1 MLEKVFEVMKK
12 FKRLKFEGD
21 WAAYE
26 QKIVSTDNSGIWKN
40 SFIWKKVKNFK
51 KKKKNEQGNKT
62 LI

>member
-26 QKIVSTDNSGIWKN
+26 QKIVSTDNSGKN
-40 SFIWKKVKNFK
+40 IWKKVKNF
-51 KKKKNEQGNKT
+51 KKKNEQGNKT
-62 LI
+62 LIWTVA

>member
-21 WAAYE
+21 WEAYE
-26 QKIVSTDNSGIWKN
+26 QKIVSTDNSGKN
-40 SFIWKKVKNFK
+40 IWKKVKNF
-51 KKKKNEQGNKT
+51 KKKNEQGNKT

>member
-26 QKIVSTDNSGIWKN
+26 QKIVSTDNSGKN
-40 SFIWKKVKNFK
+40 IWKKVKNFK
-51 KKKKNEQGNKT
+51 KKNEPGNKT

>member
-26 QKIVSTDNSGIWKN
+26 QKIVSTDNSGKN
-40 SFIWKKVKNFK
+40 IWKKVKNFK
-51 KKKKNEQGNKT
+51 KKNEQGNRT

>member
-26 QKIVSTDNSGIWKN
+26 QKIVSTDNSGKN
-40 SFIWKKVKNFK
+40 IWKKVKNFK
-51 KKKKNEQGNKT
+51 KKK
-62 LI
+62 

>member
-1 MLEKVFEVMKK
+1 MKK

-26 QKIVSTDNSGIWKN
+26 QKIVSTDNSGKN
-40 SFIWKKVKNFK
+40 IWKKVKNFK

>member
-12 FKRLKFEGD
+12 LKRLKFEGD

-51 KKKKNEQGNKT
+51 KKKK
-62 LI
+62 

>member
-26 QKIVSTDNSGIWKN
+26 QKIVSTDNSGKN
-40 SFIWKKVKNFK
+40 IWKKVKNF
-51 KKKKNEQGNKT
+51 KKKNEQGNKT

>member
-51 KKKKNEQGNKT
+51 KKKNEQGNKI

>member
-12 FKRLKFEGD
+12 LKRLKFEGD

-26 QKIVSTDNSGIWKN
+26 QKIVSTDNSGKN
-40 SFIWKKVKNFK
+40 IWKKVKNF
-51 KKKKNEQGNKT
+51 KKKNEQGNKT

>member
-1 MLEKVFEVMKK
+1 MKK

-51 KKKKNEQGNKT
+51 KKKKMNKAIK
-62 LI
+62 L